1 MKTLMV
7 RKLPL
12 NDLLDVLHQL
22 YDNGADYVDF
32 ITEATTE
39 RDVLSIVVRDDYVNV
54 EYAAPKKLTDDDLNQ
69 LI

>member
-1 MKTLMV
+1 MKTLMA

-22 YDNGADYVDF
+22 YDDGADYVDF
-32 ITEATTE
+32 ITEATME
-39 RDVLSIVVRDDYVNV
+39 RDVLSIVVRDEYVNV
-54 EYAAPKKLTDDDLNQ
+54 EYTAPKKLTDDDLNQ